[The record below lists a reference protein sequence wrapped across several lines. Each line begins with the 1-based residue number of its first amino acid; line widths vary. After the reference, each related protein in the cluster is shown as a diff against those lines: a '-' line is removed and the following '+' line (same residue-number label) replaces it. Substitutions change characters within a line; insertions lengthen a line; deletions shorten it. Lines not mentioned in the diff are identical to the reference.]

1 MAQEFPFID
10 QYPVDKQEFVLAQYR
25 NLIDLFNQISE
36 TMHHQTEDALSNKLE
51 GSEASG
57 SGMHQ
62 GDAGSEAYDREFALN
77 MLGKEVDSLKEI
89 EQAIK
94 RVEKGSYGTCEMSG
108 DEIPQLRLE
117 ALPFARYT
125 VQCQEKWEE
134 ELKNKPKASREDY
147 GYSGFGEQSSTNS
160 LDEED

>member
-1 MAQEFPFID
+1 MSTEFPFL
-10 QYPVDKQEFVLAQYR
+10 QSYPKAKQEFVLVQYR
-25 NLIDLFNQISE
+25 KLIDLFNQISE

-89 EQAIK
+89 QHAIK
-94 RVEKGSYGTCEMSG
+94 RTEEGKYGTCEMSG
-108 DEIPQLRLE
+108 EEIPEMRLE
-117 ALPFARYT
+117 AIPFARYT
-125 VQCQEKWEE
+125 VQCQAKWEE
-134 ELKNKPKASREDY
+134 EQKNNPSVPQGDY
-147 GYSGFGEQSSTNS
+147 GFSGFGEQSPTNS
-160 LDEED
+160 LDE

>member
-1 MAQEFPFID
+1 MTSELPFLEK
-10 QYPVDKQEFVLAQYR
+10 YPKAKQKFVLSQYR
-25 NLIDLFNQISE
+25 NLIDLFNQLSE
-36 TMHHQTEDALSNKLE
+36 TMHHQTEDTLSNKLE

-77 MLGKEVDSLKEI
+77 MLGKEADSLKQI

-94 RVEKGSYGTCEMSG
+94 RAEEGKYGICEMSG
-108 DEIPQLRLE
+108 EDIPEIRLE
-117 ALPFARYT
+117 ALPYT
-125 VQCQEKWEE
+125 KFTVECQAKWEQE
-134 ELKNKPKASREDY
+134 QKNAPTQPIDNY

-160 LDEED
+160 LDGE

>member
-1 MAQEFPFID
+1 MSTEFPFLES
-10 QYPVDKQEFVLAQYR
+10 YPKNKQEFVSGQYR
-25 NLIDLFNQISE
+25 KLIDLFNQISE

-94 RVEKGSYGTCEMSG
+94 RVENGKYGTCEMSG
-108 DEIPQLRLE
+108 EEIPEMRLE
-117 ALPFARYT
+117 AIPFARYT
-125 VQCQEKWEE
+125 VQCQAKCEE
-134 ELKNKPKASREDY
+134 EQKNNPAPKQDDY
-147 GYSGFGEQSSTNS
+147 GFSGFGEQTPTNS
-160 LDEED
+160 LDED

>member
-1 MAQEFPFID
+1 MSTEFSFLET
-10 QYPVDKQEFVLAQYR
+10 YPKNKQEFVAGQYR
-25 NLIDLFNQISE
+25 KLIDLFNQISE

-94 RVEKGSYGTCEMSG
+94 RVENGKYGTCEMSG
-108 DEIPQLRLE
+108 EEIPEMRLE
-117 ALPFARYT
+117 AIPFARYT
-125 VQCQEKWEE
+125 VQCQAKWEE
-134 ELKNKPKASREDY
+134 EQKNNPAPKQDDY
-147 GYSGFGEQSSTNS
+147 GFSGFGEQSPTNS
-160 LDEED
+160 LDED

>member
-1 MAQEFPFID
+1 MSTEFPFAD
-10 QYPVDKQEFVLAQYR
+10 KYPADKLDFIVGQYR
-25 NLIDLFNQISE
+25 KLIDLFNQISE

-94 RVEKGSYGTCEMSG
+94 RVEGGSYGTCEMSG
-108 DEIPQLRLE
+108 EEIPQMRLE

-125 VQCQEKWEE
+125 VTCQAKWEE
-134 ELKNKPKASREDY
+134 EQKNRPANRDDY

-160 LDEED
+160 LDEAE

>member
-1 MAQEFPFID
+1 MSAEFPFLEE
-10 QYPVDKQEFVLAQYR
+10 YPKGKQDFILGQYR
-25 NLIDLFNQISE
+25 NLIDLFNQLSE

-89 EQAIK
+89 QAAIQ
-94 RVEKGSYGTCEMSG
+94 RVEEGKYGICEMSG
-108 DEIPQLRLE
+108 EEIPEMRLE
-117 ALPFARYT
+117 ALPFAKFT
-125 VQCQEKWEE
+125 VGCQAKWEE
-134 ELKNKPKASREDY
+134 EQKNNPAKKDDY
-147 GYSGFGEQSSTNS
+147 GFSGFGEQSPTNS
-160 LDEED
+160 LDE